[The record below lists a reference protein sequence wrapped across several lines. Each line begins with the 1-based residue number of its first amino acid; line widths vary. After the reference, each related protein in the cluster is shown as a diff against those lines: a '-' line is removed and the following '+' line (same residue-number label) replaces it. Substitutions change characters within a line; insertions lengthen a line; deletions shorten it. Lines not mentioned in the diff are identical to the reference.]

1 MDGMEAEMEPRPGWP
16 LAVLG
21 WEGGAARAARQ
32 VDVGQV
38 PIHAGG
44 DRKMG
49 SHVDAGVGVG
59 LWVKAWMRPGGL
71 L

>member
-38 PIHAGG
+38 KWAKFPSMREGTGRWGATWMLG
-44 DRKMG
+44 
-49 SHVDAGVGVG
+49 
-59 LWVKAWMRPGGL
+59 WVWGCG
-71 L
+71 